1 MVDFYPH
8 TATSQQKKV
17 CSMCFRV
24 NSLETNYCYHCDSKV
39 LVAHKRALQKTLAW
53 LTTSIILYIP
63 ANFYPIMNTLY
74 LGDRTES
81 TIFGGVLTLW
91 SHGSYP
97 IAIIIFVASV
107 MVPVVKIMALA
118 TLCYFAMDSKRVDY
132 GNHHKILRMTELVGR
147 WSMVDIYVVTV
158 LVALIQMGNIM
169 TINPG
174 EASIAFAAMVVT
186 TMIAAMSFDPKLIWQ
201 KIDSQSNGDPSVK

>member
-1 MVDFYPH
+1 MIDFYPH
-8 TATSQQKKV
+8 TAKSQHKKV

-24 NSLETNYCYHCDSKV
+24 NPLQNKHCYHCDYKIPVSH
-39 LVAHKRALQKTLAW
+39 HKALQNTLAW
-53 LTTSIILYIP
+53 LITSIILYVP
-63 ANFYPIMNTLY
+63 ANFYPIMLTLY
-74 LGDRTES
+74 LGDKTES

-107 MVPVVKIMALA
+107 MIPVLKIVALA
-118 TLCYFAMDSKRVDY
+118 TLCYFAIDTKRVDY
-132 GNHHKILRMTELVGR
+132 RNHHKILRLTELVGR

-169 TINPG
+169 TIKPG

-201 KIDSQSNGDPSVK
+201 KIDCKTNGDPCVK